1 MRMLGK
7 TQSSTGSII
16 SLVID
21 GLCWWVAVAG
31 RKGVIVVDII
41 GNGGPVYCN
50 ISPGCGND

>member
-21 GLCWWVAVAG
+21 GLCWWVAG

-41 GNGGPVYCN
+41 GNGGT
-50 ISPGCGND
+50 GGTRLL